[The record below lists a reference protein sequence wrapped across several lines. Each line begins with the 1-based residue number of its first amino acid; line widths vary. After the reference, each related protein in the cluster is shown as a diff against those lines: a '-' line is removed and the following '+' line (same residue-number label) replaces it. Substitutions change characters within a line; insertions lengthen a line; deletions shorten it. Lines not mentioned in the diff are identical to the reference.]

1 MVCMVKEK
9 IVGGYAFYDDEEY
22 KKALNEQQGIAHL
35 QKNTNFDD
43 VQSVLTIYRQLI
55 EKNLFST
62 PVGYDF
68 LAQLYQLLYESKN
81 LKNATIPPVPV
92 YLGDAKPIQ
101 NGVAAV
107 DSQKTKL
114 RMSRMEGESDFQLR
128 QLKKKCK
135 RLQKLVVRMGVAL
148 VSLIVGSIVMALIL
162 SNSENLNILNYE
174 SRLLTKYATWE
185 QQLNDRE
192 NQLRE
197 EQRKLDVER
206 ESMEKERDSSQ
217 K

>member
-1 MVCMVKEK
+1 MVKEK
-9 IVGGYAFYDDEEY
+9 IVGGYAFYDEEEY
-22 KKALNEQQGIAHL
+22 KKALNEQQGIVYL

-68 LAQLYQLLYESKN
+68 LAQLYHILYENKE
-81 LKNATIPPVPV
+81 LKNATIPPVPL

-114 RMSRMEGESDFQLR
+114 RLSRMEGETDFQMR

-135 RLQKLVVRMGVAL
+135 RLQKLVVHMGVAI
-148 VSLIVGSIVMALIL
+148 VSLMIAGVLLVLIF
-162 SNSENLNILNYE
+162 SNSKNLNILNYE
-174 SRLLTKYATWE
+174 NRLLTKYATWE
-185 QQLNDRE
+185 QELNDRE

-197 EQRKLDVER
+197 EQRELDI
-206 ESMEKERDSSQ
+206 EKEKMKKEEDSSQ

>member
-1 MVCMVKEK
+1 MVKEK
-9 IVGGYAFYDDEEY
+9 IVGGYAFYDEEEY
-22 KKALNEQQGIAHL
+22 KRALSEQQGIMHL

-43 VQSVLTIYRQLI
+43 IQSVLAIYRQLI

-68 LAQLYQLLYESKN
+68 LAQMYHILYEHKE
-81 LKNATIPPVPV
+81 LKNATIPPVPL
-92 YLGDAKPIQ
+92 YLGDAKPVQ

-107 DSQKTKL
+107 DSQKTML
-114 RMSRMEGESDFQLR
+114 RMSRMEGETDFQLR

-135 RLQKLVVRMGVAL
+135 GLQKLVVRMGVAL
-148 VSLIVGSIVMALIL
+148 VSLIIGGVLLVLIF
-162 SNSENLNILNYE
+162 SNSKNLNILNYE
-174 SRLLTKYATWE
+174 RRLLTKYATWQE
-185 QQLNDRE
+185 ELNERE

-197 EQRKLDVER
+197 EQRELDIEKER
-206 ESMEKERDSSQ
+206 MEKEGDSSQ

>member
-1 MVCMVKEK
+1 MVKEK
-9 IVGGYAFYDDEEY
+9 IVGGYAFYDEEEY
-22 KKALNEQQGIAHL
+22 KKALNEQQGIVYL

-68 LAQLYQLLYESKN
+68 LAQLYHILYENKE
-81 LKNATIPPVPV
+81 LKNATIPPVPL

-114 RMSRMEGESDFQLR
+114 RLSRMEGETDFQMR

-135 RLQKLVVRMGVAL
+135 RLQKLVVHMGVAI
-148 VSLIVGSIVMALIL
+148 VSLMIAGVLLVLIF
-162 SNSENLNILNYE
+162 SNSKNLNILNYE
-174 SRLLTKYATWE
+174 NRLLTKYATWE
-185 QQLNDRE
+185 QELNERE

-197 EQRKLDVER
+197 EQRELDI
-206 ESMEKERDSSQ
+206 EKEKMKKEEDSSQ